1 MPVKY
6 GQIYRSC
13 QPVRS
18 EPEPRHI
25 RIKVVGKPMT
35 IPGVWGFG
43 KVDVVTLRE
52 DGTET
57 RRRGIK
63 MTQLHESAT
72 TPAGQPRRTG
82 YVLVAAAGRD
92 DEK

>member
-1 MPVKY
+1 MTHRIEP

-43 KVDVVTLRE
+43 SVNIVTLTADGRE
-52 DGTET
+52 I
-57 RRRGIK
+57 RRRAIEC
-63 MTQLHESAT
+63 TQLHAT
-72 TPAGQPRRTG
+72 PTTRSGQPRRTG
-82 YVLVAAAGRD
+82 YAL
-92 DEK
+92 EQQ